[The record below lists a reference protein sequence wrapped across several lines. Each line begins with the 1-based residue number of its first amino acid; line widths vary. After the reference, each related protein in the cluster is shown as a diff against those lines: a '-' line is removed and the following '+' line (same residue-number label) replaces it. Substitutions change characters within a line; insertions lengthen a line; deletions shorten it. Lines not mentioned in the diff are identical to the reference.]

1 MPRRARRSLE
11 TCFFHVIVQGINREY
26 IFKKEE
32 YIKKYFQLLLN
43 KSDEYSVMILAYCIM
58 NNHAHFLMYVDDV
71 VKMGKCMKSV
81 NTSYA
86 KYYNKQVKRVG
97 YVFRDRYLSEPIMSE
112 RQLYNCIAYIHY
124 NPVKA
129 KMVNRLEDYQYSS
142 YLDYTKKKGI
152 ITDEK
157 LILIFGSPY
166 DYLNLFQFIHYGVDD
181 CMDVE
186 EIEDI
191 PEIQIIN
198 KNDTSEILKKATEL
212 RKIKLSNRKISEMLG
227 VNRNKINNLLKEKMK

>member
-32 YIKKYFQLLLN
+32 YMKKYFQLLLK
-43 KSDEYSVMILAYCIM
+43 KSDEYDVKILAYCIM
-58 NNHAHFLMYVDDV
+58 NNHAHFLLFSGNVDAL
-71 VKMGKCMKSV
+71 GKCMKSV
-81 NTSYA
+81 NTAYA
-86 KYYNKQVKRVG
+86 MFYNKHEERVG

-129 KMVNRLEDYQYSS
+129 EMVSQLENYPFSS
-142 YLDYTKKKGI
+142 YMDYINKIGI
-152 ITDEK
+152 VTDEK
-157 LILIFGSPY
+157 LILIFGSPH
-166 DYLNLFQFIHYGVDD
+166 DYLKLFQFIHYGADD

-186 EIEDI
+186 TIADFLPYKNLNKKNKGEIIEKVK
-191 PEIQIIN
+191 E
-198 KNDTSEILKKATEL
+198 LKEM
-212 RKIKLSNRKISEMLG
+212 KLSNRKISEVLG
-227 VNRNKINNLLKEKMK
+227 IDRNRINKLLKM